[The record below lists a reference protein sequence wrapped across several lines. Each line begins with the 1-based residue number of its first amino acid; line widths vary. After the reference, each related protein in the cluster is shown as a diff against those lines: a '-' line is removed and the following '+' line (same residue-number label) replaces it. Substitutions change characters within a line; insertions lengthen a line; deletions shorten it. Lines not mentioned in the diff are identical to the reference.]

1 MKFKK
6 EIGEKIWFMS
16 DQHYWHKN
24 ITYGESVWDNKD
36 INCRFFDKTSEM
48 SKHIVEQINSYVK
61 EDDILFNLGDWSFG
75 GIQNIWNFRKQL
87 NVKTI
92 YQINGN
98 HDHHII
104 NNKELPNCHR
114 SLDSGSC
121 VDYYDNTIAKANAQD
136 VFTSVQNYLEIMIGK
151 QKICMMHYPI
161 ESWNEMGKG
170 SIMLH
175 GDIHG
180 EKYVKKNRLD
190 VGIDNA
196 FRLFGVYKPF
206 NYNEILEILKNR

>member
-6 EIGEKIWFMS
+6 EIGDKLWFMS
-16 DQHYWHKN
+16 DPHYWHKN
-24 ITYGESVWDNKD
+24 IAYGESVWNDKED
-36 INCRFFDKTSEM
+36 RCRYFDTTSEM
-48 SKHIVEQINSYVK
+48 SRLIVEEINNYVD

-92 YQINGN
+92 HQINGN

-104 NNKELPNCHR
+104 KNKELPNCHR
-114 SLDSGSC
+114 SLNGNC
-121 VDYYDNTIAKANAQD
+121 VDYYDDTIAKANAQD
-136 VFTSVQNYLEIMIGK
+136 VFTSVNDYLEILIGK
-151 QKICMMHYPI
+151 QKLCTMHYPF

-175 GDIHG
+175 GHIHG
-180 EKYVKKNRLD
+180 EKYIKKNRLD

-196 FRLFGVYKPF
+196 FKLFGKHRPF
-206 NYNEILEILKNR
+206 NYNEILEIFKNR